1 MNQDKGYIY
10 IRNHISYDEYD
21 VYKLGKAM
29 NIIERD
35 GVYATGEVQRGYFV
49 SIYEIPIGKISIIER
64 LLQNEFKKY
73 HFYLNAGTEL
83 YRRKIVDL
91 IDPYLKNLNLEYKKL
106 SEIEIG
112 QLERTIRKRE
122 FLKKIKPIK
131 RELKFIPRNY
141 QLDIIEKSMNHFKVN
156 VKGLLVLMCG
166 MGKTLISLWI
176 TKKLEANKIL
186 IGVPNK
192 MLLSQWRKVIVE
204 LFDGYSFMTISS
216 GVTQYDISEFIRKN
230 EKFIVVTTFSSSH
243 KIREVSDELKINFC
257 VKILDEA
264 HHLTTNNINFE
275 KKEMKYVQ
283 MLKIPS
289 VKQISLTATL
299 KQLNEKVD
307 GDEVVANDNIEHFG
321 EIIEKKSL
329 HWAIQNDVICDY
341 VVQTIVTNE
350 EMLDIQLD
358 DLSITVDE
366 DKRLLLSAF
375 AAIKSIKGRHSHHLL
390 IYANKQENSN
400 KIIEYIEK
408 ILLINPVE
416 GLYCN
421 CYHSKMT
428 QVEQMKTIEQFT
440 KAKYAIISCVYC
452 LGEGWDFPLLDGV
465 VFAENMDS
473 NIRIVQSALRASR
486 RNKDELNKI
495 AKIIIPVLYKD
506 NWLEDNDNL
515 DMKKIREII
524 YHIGLEDHTISEK
537 MRVCRISIGEKP
549 DPDEEPPHSDEFG
562 EYDDELTRRLRLKT
576 LLRGELKVT
585 YEKARKILFD
595 KKIVSIEEYITYC
608 EKDARLPI
616 DPIEKFGNKFN
627 WIDYLNI
634 DREKYYDLDTC
645 RIKVKEYISKNP
657 DVSKEHLNKVNVAK
671 MLCKIDGKFI
681 YYDLWK
687 YFYGI
692 ELDEIIQ
699 LSVKKKISSTLVTN
713 RQKN

>member
-1 MNQDKGYIY
+1 MNPNKGYIY
-10 IRNHISYDEYD
+10 IRNHNSYDEYD

-91 IDPYLKNLNLEYKKL
+91 IDPYLRNLNLEYKKL

-122 FLKKIKPIK
+122 LMKKIKLIK
-131 RELKFIPRNY
+131 KELKFIPRNY
-141 QLDIIEKSMNHFKVN
+141 QLDIIEKSMNHFRVN
-156 VKGLLVLMCG
+156 DKGLLVLMCG

-192 MLLSQWRKVIVE
+192 MLLSQWIKVIVE
-204 LFDGYSFMTISS
+204 LFEGYSWMTISS

-230 EKFIVVTTFSSSH
+230 EKFIIVTTFSSSH
-243 KIREVSDELKINFC
+243 KIREVADELKMIFS

-264 HHLTTNNINFE
+264 HHLTTANINFE
-275 KKEMKYVQ
+275 KNEKKYVQ

-289 VKQISLTATL
+289 IKQISLTATL
-299 KQLNEKVD
+299 KQLNAF
-307 GDEVVANDNIEHFG
+307 DEDCKMVANDNIEHFG
-321 EIIEKKSL
+321 EIIERKSL
-329 HWAIQNDVICDY
+329 HWAIQNNVICDY

-350 EMLDIQLD
+350 EMIDIRLD

-408 ILLINPVE
+408 ILLLNPIE

-428 QVEQMKTIEQFT
+428 QVEQMKAIEQFT

-486 RNKDELNKI
+486 KNKDEPDKI

-524 YHIGLEDHTISEK
+524 YHMGLEDHTISEK
-537 MRVCRISIGEKP
+537 MKVCRIGIKEKP
-549 DPDEEPPHSDEFG
+549 EPDEEPNSDEFI
-562 EYDDELTRRLRLKT
+562 EYNDELTKKLKLKT

-595 KKIVSIEEYITYC
+595 KKIKSIEEYISYC
-608 EKDARLPI
+608 EKDVRLPI
-616 DPIEKFGNKFN
+616 DPVEKFGNKFN

-645 RIKVKEYISKNP
+645 RIKVKEYTLRNDEIQ
-657 DVSKEHLNKVNVAK
+657 KEHLNKVNVAK
-671 MLCKIDGKFI
+671 MLCKIDDKFL

-699 LSVKKKISSTLVTN
+699 LSVKKKISIPLVTN
-713 RQKN
+713 RRK